1 MRTNSV
7 DLNCSSVNLL
17 NCKVLFHFVNLSQN
31 GWKRCNHINKPVCL
45 SNYNYLYFKFQ
56 VSPLHSLQ
64 AVIHYKIKEGEI
76 TIMGQGRFLYIILS
90 VLYVIEVSR
99 QFISQFSSYT
109 PVNLF
114 LRGEIIQICDQLEL
128 LFLSIALTPP
138 PPTCKKAA

>member
-1 MRTNSV
+1 
-7 DLNCSSVNLL
+7 
-17 NCKVLFHFVNLSQN
+17 
-31 GWKRCNHINKPVCL
+31 
-45 SNYNYLYFKFQ
+45 
-56 VSPLHSLQ
+56 
-64 AVIHYKIKEGEI
+64 
-76 TIMGQGRFLYIILS
+76 MGQGRFLYIILS

-138 PPTCKKAA
+138 PRLARKLHSKFEVSQPISIFTRESI